1 MILYNYDDDSGKF
14 IGESIAK
21 LDPRAKTPMIPAN
34 ATDKKVP
41 DLVGKQTAVF
51 VGGAWVVVEFV
62 EPVIEPEPEKTQ
74 SEINRDLKMTGVL
87 IEGVMCSATTQDSN
101 GLLAVNVWLSGGGS
115 TRFEFENGN
124 TLLLTPA
131 NQKSFGDVWMD
142 FRQSFW
148 AST

>member
-1 MILYNYDDDSGKF
+1 MILYNYDDVSGEF
-14 IGESIAK
+14 VGESIAK
-21 LDPRAKTPMIPAN
+21 IDPRAKTPMITAN
-34 ATDKKVP
+34 ATGKKVP
-41 DLVGKQTAVF
+41 DLVGKQTVF
-51 VGGAWVVVEFV
+51 FIGKEWVVVEFV

-74 SEINRDLKMTGVL
+74 SEINHDLKMQGVL

-124 TLLLTPA
+124 TLLLTPD
-131 NQKSFGDVWMD
+131 NQKSFGDVWMN

>member
-1 MILYNYDDDSGKF
+1 MILYNYSAVSGEF
-14 IGESIAK
+14 IGKSIAK
-21 LDPRAKTPMIPAN
+21 IDPRAKTPMIPAN
-34 ATDKKVP
+34 ATGKKVP
-41 DLVGKQTAVF
+41 NLIGKQTAVF
-51 VGGAWVVVEFV
+51 KSQKWSIVEFV

-74 SEINRDLKMTGVL
+74 SEINSELKMAGVL

-124 TLLLTPA
+124 NLLLTPE
-131 NQKSFGDVWMD
+131 NKKSFGDVWMP

-148 AST
+148 KSE

>member
-1 MILYNYDDDSGKF
+1 MILYNYDDVSGEF
-14 IGESIAK
+14 VGESIAK
-21 LDPRAKTPMIPAN
+21 IDPRAKTPMITAN

-41 DLVGKQTAVF
+41 DLVGKQTVFF
-51 VGGAWVVVEFV
+51 VGDEWVVVEFV

-101 GLLAVNVWLSGGGS
+101 GLLAANVWLSRGQS

-124 TLLLTPA
+124 NLLLTPA
-131 NQKSFGDVWMD
+131 NQESFGAEWMR